1 MGAIGPV
8 IRSSTDGRIRRI
20 ILNRPESLNALNAAM
35 VSALADEVAAI
46 RADTSVGCVVVT
58 GAGNRAFSAGAD
70 IGELSGL
77 DAVQARRV
85 LLRGQQV
92 FWEIEQ
98 LGVPVIA
105 AVNGYALGGGLE
117 LALACS
123 LRLASVDATF
133 GLPEA
138 RLGAM
143 PGFGG
148 TQRLRQNMGLA
159 PALYMMLTGR
169 SIDAAEAWHAGLLSR
184 PPLSSEELGGV
195 VDEIALELAS
205 CSRSTMGLI
214 LESARSG
221 GVSEE
226 RLRHEA
232 ALGAI
237 AISSPD
243 GQEGFRAFTEKRA
256 PRFGLGESP

>member
-1 MGAIGPV
+1 MGAADPV
-8 IRSSTDGRIRRI
+8 IRSVTDGRVRRI
-20 ILNRPESLNALNAAM
+20 VLHRPESLNALNSALL
-35 VSALADEVAAI
+35 SALADEVAAV
-46 RADTSVGCVVVT
+46 RMDARVGCVVVT
-58 GAGNRAFSAGAD
+58 GAGDRAFSAGAD
-70 IGELSGL
+70 IGELNGL
-77 DAVQARRV
+77 DAVGARRV
-85 LLRGQQV
+85 LLRGQRV
-92 FWEIEQ
+92 FREIEE

-105 AVNGYALGGGLE
+105 AINGYALGGGLE

-138 RLGAM
+138 KLGAM
-143 PGFGG
+143 PGYGG

-159 PALYMMLTGR
+159 PVLYMMLTGR
-169 SIDAAEAWHAGLLSR
+169 SIGAEEAWHAGLLSR
-184 PPLSSEELGGV
+184 PPVASEDLAAA
-195 VDEIALELAS
+195 VDEIARELAS
-205 CSRSTMGLI
+205 LSRSTLGLI

-237 AISSPD
+237 AISSAD
-243 GQEGFRAFTEKRA
+243 GQEGLRAFTEKRV
-256 PRFGLGESP
+256 PRFGRGE

>member
-1 MGAIGPV
+1 MGTAGPV
-8 IRSSTDGRIRRI
+8 IRSVTEGRVRHIV
-20 ILNRPESLNALNAAM
+20 LNRPERLNALNRALL
-35 VSALADEVAAI
+35 SALADEVAAV
-46 RADTSVGCVVVT
+46 RADASVGCVVVT
-58 GAGNRAFSAGAD
+58 GAGDRAFSAGAD
-70 IGELSGL
+70 IAELSGL
-77 DAVQARRV
+77 DAVGARRV

-92 FWEIEQ
+92 LREIEE

-143 PGFGG
+143 PGYGG

-169 SIDAAEAWHAGLLSR
+169 PIDAEEAWLAGLLSR
-184 PPLSSEELGGV
+184 PPVASGKLPAV
-195 VDEIALELAS
+195 VDEIARELAS
-205 CSRSTMGLI
+205 LSRSTLGLI

-226 RLRHEA
+226 RLRHEV

-243 GQEGFRAFTEKRA
+243 GQEGFRAFTEKRP
-256 PRFGLGESP
+256 PRFGRGE